1 MNVKSEII
9 KIFKENK
16 EIVIHTFFGG
26 GEVLSK
32 NDNKDRN
39 HKRTRSLN
47 FDNTKKCVYQKIL
60 K

>member
-16 EIVIHTFFGG
+16 EIVIYIFFGG
-26 GEVLSK
+26 GEVFFK

-39 HKRTRSLN
+39 YKRIRLLN
-47 FDNTKKCVYQKIL
+47 FDNIKKCVY
-60 K
+60 